1 MVLVSCPVHDE
12 LLAAQMFSSLPVP
25 AQAVG
30 RFALFVAE
38 VQALSFGVDED
49 DRKVA
54 AVLLAVGAH
63 DVLGALVSV
72 TVVVRVVPAGHLGGC
87 DNGGVCVV
95 VRDEGLRGLPGAR
108 VQRTDLDHGDS
119 MRPGADKVAGRLV
132 AGQDPKLL
140 RDSGEA
146 FTGGDVGG
154 AALYGEPTGRGRSGI
169 DVVGSHGL
177 ERVQY

>member
-1 MVLVSCPVHDE
+1 MMSCLPRKCSAVSP
-12 LLAAQMFSSLPVP
+12 LP

-72 TVVVRVVPAGHLGGC
+72 TVVVRVFPRVISAAATTVVTALLYATRGSEGSQVRGYS
-87 DNGGVCVV
+87 GRISIMGTVCF
-95 VRDEGLRGLPGAR
+95 RG
-108 VQRTDLDHGDS
+108 
-119 MRPGADKVAGRLV
+119 
-132 AGQDPKLL
+132 
-140 RDSGEA
+140 
-146 FTGGDVGG
+146 
-154 AALYGEPTGRGRSGI
+154 
-169 DVVGSHGL
+169 
-177 ERVQY
+177 